1 MFEKCYNEYVNLKL
15 ANPIYCGFNID
26 KPLQIV
32 VILIIPNYAGAT
44 QFFRLNLS
52 IMLGLKCIAPG
63 GLSSNRYPFES
74 AGVIGL
80 FNGKY
85 LI

>member
-1 MFEKCYNEYVNLKL
+1 
-15 ANPIYCGFNID
+15 
-26 KPLQIV
+26 V
-32 VILIIPNYAGAT
+32 VILVIPNYAGAT